1 MSATLR
7 VGIDVGGTFTDV
19 VAIDPSE
26 RRVVARVKVPTTH
39 GSANGIADGIVAGLH
54 ALLEQPGISASQI
67 AFIAHSTT
75 QATNAILEGDLANVG
90 IVGLTSGISALSRLH
105 MSLGPMHLAPGAAFT
120 PKQTFAPAG
129 DAPRIRACID
139 ALVAAGVDAIA
150 VSNAFSVDAPAAET
164 MAVGYAR
171 EKNVAATSGHEVSSQ
186 YGLRA
191 RTRTAALN
199 AAILPTML
207 RTSRTT
213 AQAVSRAGITA
224 PLMVMRSD
232 GGVMEVGEIERRPI
246 LTLLSGPA
254 AGISGA
260 LLHENVTDG
269 IFIEVGGTS
278 SDCSVIRSGRPQL
291 RAARIGGARTM
302 LRTLDVRT
310 LAIAGGSMVRCNAQ
324 GIHAVGPRSA
334 HIAGAR
340 YAVFCT
346 PEDLI
351 GAQIAFIAPT
361 PRDPNDYAVLR
372 TRDGGLVTVTPT
384 CAANLLGFVPEGDF
398 ARGNIDA
405 ATAAFS
411 LLAQHYGGTA
421 QQQAE
426 KLLEIATT
434 TLLTCV
440 DELIADYALDAAH
453 AELIGGG
460 GGASS
465 LVPAAAVQREMK
477 FRIARDAEVISPVGV
492 ALALVRESVERTLV
506 NPSADELRALRA
518 EAAERVVAS
527 GADSATIEVHVEI
540 DTQRNRVRATAS
552 GAIGNASDATAT
564 NITREERMA
573 IAQRVTGAT
582 NVNALASTGG
592 LEVFVAGRE
601 LRVLDMRG
609 VVRLGLRDAQVALC
623 TSHDIAKTLASV
635 MEAATR
641 FGDVGR
647 AAPDLFVLVGS
658 RIADFSGFARA
669 DDAIALAE
677 EEIRGRDPAAPIIL
691 LAVPKNA

>member
-19 VAIDPSE
+19 VAVDPIQ
-26 RRVVARVKVPTTH
+26 RRVIARVKVPTTH
-39 GSANGIADGIVAGLH
+39 ASANGVADGIVAGLH
-54 ALLEQPGISASQI
+54 ALLEQPGIAASQI

-75 QATNAILEGDLANVG
+75 QATNAILEGDLATVG
-90 IVGLTSGISALSRLH
+90 VLGLTSGIAALSRLH
-105 MSLGPMHLAPGAAFT
+105 MSLRPMQLAPGAAFT
-120 PKQTFAPAG
+120 PKQVFASARNGPQ
-129 DAPRIRACID
+129 IHACID
-139 ALVAAGVDAIA
+139 ALVASGVDAIA
-150 VSNAFSVDAPAAET
+150 VSNAFSVDAPTAET
-164 MAVGYAR
+164 MAVDYAR
-171 EKNVAATSGHEVSSQ
+171 ERNVAATSGHEVSSQ

-310 LAIAGGSMVRCNAQ
+310 LAIAGGSMVRCNAH

-346 PEDLI
+346 PEEMN
-351 GAQIAFIAPT
+351 GAQLEFIAPT
-361 PRDPNDYAVLR
+361 PRDPSDYAVLR
-372 TRDGGLVTVTPT
+372 TRDGGLVAVTPT
-384 CAANLLGFVPEGDF
+384 CAANLLGYVPEGDF
-398 ARGNIDA
+398 ARGNVA
-405 ATAAFS
+405 SAMAAFS
-411 LLAQHYGGTA
+411 VLAHRYGGTP

-426 KLLEIATT
+426 KLLAIATA
-434 TLLTCV
+434 TLLACV
-440 DELIADYALDAAH
+440 DELIADYALDVAH
-453 AELIGGG
+453 VEIIGGG

-465 LVPAAAVQREMK
+465 LVPAAAGRRELT

-518 EAAERVVAS
+518 EAAEHVVAS
-527 GADSATIEVHVEI
+527 GADAATIEVHMEI
-540 DTQRNRVRATAS
+540 DTQRNRVRATAT
-552 GAIGNASDATAT
+552 GAIGNASDALAT
-564 NITREERMA
+564 SCTPEERMA
-573 IAQRVTGAT
+573 IAQRVIGAT
-582 NVNALASTGG
+582 QVRVVASTGN
-592 LEVFVAGRE
+592 LDVLVAGRE
-601 LRVLDMRG
+601 LRVQDMRG
-609 VVRLGLRDAQVALC
+609 VIRLGLRDAQVAFC
-623 TSHDIAKTLASV
+623 TAHQIARTLASV

-647 AAPDLFVLVGS
+647 ATPDLFVLAGN
-658 RIADFSGFARA
+658 RITDFSGFARA

-677 EEIRGRDPAAPIIL
+677 EEIRGRDPAAPIVL